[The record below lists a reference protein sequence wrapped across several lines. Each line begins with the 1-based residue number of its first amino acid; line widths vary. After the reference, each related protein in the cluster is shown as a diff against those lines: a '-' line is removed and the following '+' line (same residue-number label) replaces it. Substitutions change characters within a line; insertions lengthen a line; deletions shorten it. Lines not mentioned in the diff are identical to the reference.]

1 MDPLSITASVITVL
15 AATGKVGE
23 GLEKLWALKG
33 APHELLALINEVSRY
48 LSFDRQYENA
58 GLTQRISVL
67 VNRSE
72 AFTLFI
78 VP

>member
-33 APHELLALINEVSRY
+33 APHELLALVHRA
-48 LSFDRQYENA
+48 LD
-58 GLTQRISVL
+58 
-67 VNRSE
+67 NRS
-72 AFTLFI
+72 ASRFGSYK
-78 VP
+78 